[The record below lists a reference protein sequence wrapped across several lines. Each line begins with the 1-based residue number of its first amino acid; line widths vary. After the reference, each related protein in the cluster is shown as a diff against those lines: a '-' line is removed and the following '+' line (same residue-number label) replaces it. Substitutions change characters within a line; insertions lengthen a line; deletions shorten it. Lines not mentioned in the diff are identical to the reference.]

1 MIDMIDARITFKL
14 EDDERTVIL
23 ATNDEWITLSELFM
37 LWADFAAGCGY
48 VVNKEHMLEVWEGL
62 DLLKEIEPKLAKAIR
77 ALEGVKE
84 FVDDVAPHAD
94 DRAVLAPQLANAVA
108 VLDELKR

>member
-1 MIDMIDARITFKL
+1 MTDHRITFKL
-14 EDDERTVIL
+14 EDEERTVIV
-23 ATNDEWITLSELFM
+23 ATDDEWITLGELFT
-37 LWADFAAGCGY
+37 LWADFASGCGY
-48 VVNKEHMLEVWEGL
+48 VVNKEHVLEVWDGV
-62 DLLKEIEPKLAKAIR
+62 DLLSEIEPKLAKAIQ

-84 FVDDVAPHAD
+84 FVDDVELYAD

>member
-1 MIDMIDARITFKL
+1 MTEHRITFKL
-14 EDDERTVIL
+14 EDEERTVIV
-23 ATNDEWITLSELFM
+23 ATDDEWITLGELFTI
-37 LWADFAAGCGY
+37 WADFAAGCGY
-48 VVNKEHMLEVWEGL
+48 EIDRSYMLGVWEGL
-62 DLLKEIEPKLAKAIR
+62 DSLNEIEPKLAKAIQ

-108 VLDELKR
+108 VLDELKQ